1 MMKNNPNFNLEQ
13 DVSALYLT
21 SEIEDHLRVSAK
33 WAKIVAII
41 GFVSVGFMLLG
52 SFSLMAMGPLFEE
65 MNEMPFS
72 TVYQLI
78 FYFVFAVIP
87 IFPLVYLYRFASNMQ
102 VALISDIPDP
112 LAKSFRNLKSHYK
125 SIGILTLVII
135 GLYFLAFIGLI
146 FWQV

>member
-1 MMKNNPNFNLEQ
+1 MKNYPEMDEEYDATGLQ
-13 DVSALYLT
+13 LT
-21 SEIEDHLRVSAK
+21 HEMEDYLRVSAK

-52 SFSLMAMGPLFEE
+52 SFSLMAMAPLFEE

-78 FYFVFAVIP
+78 SYFVFAVIP